1 MRGVVLPMASWWF
14 RACLPL
20 VIVAR
25 SGLAISGAEPAA
37 GNPGPAPRAIRGFLE
52 RYCFECHGADAA
64 EGDREFA
71 SFAMPFTTPQQLIA
85 ADEIID
91 QVTLGAMPPAD
102 APRPTDAER
111 VAVVE
116 ELRRALR
123 EARDRFEGTGGRTV
137 MRRLSHRE
145 YEKTLEVLFGRRMD
159 TLGLTAE
166 FPREP
171 PRHHIDHIGAD
182 MTAPGVLLD
191 HYFQAAHR
199 LIATR
204 LGSPGVEP
212 HTWHFK
218 DHFVQY
224 EELGGPHRSVF
235 DFKYL
240 CLYEQPNTDTRQGG
254 YGHIEDFLGGVPVS
268 GLYDIAVHAQAMH
281 RDTHYDPAIFRIDFS
296 EPFQLAV
303 VPGDATKGH
312 IHYPQAIEP
321 RLGEAIVPDDEPAW
335 LDFRV
340 WLEAGQTPRFIF
352 PNGPYESRASVIT
365 LNERYAA
372 ELEIEGKQVNGV
384 DRSHLLRRGKL
395 PHIRIDEI
403 KVHGPLPE
411 PGGAAE
417 EVAVFGPGGFQ
428 AERAVEQVAA
438 FARRAYR
445 RPLDEADRM
454 RIEAFYA
461 KRRDEGATARQAT
474 LDTLAMILCSPSF
487 LYLTEGTP
495 DDEEWL
501 RPFDLASRLSYA
513 LWAQPPDA
521 ELDAAAESGELTD
534 PACLERH
541 VLRMLDDERS
551 AAFVEDFV
559 DSWLALRDIGLLPPP
574 RQAAGEYYAQDL
586 PTSMKREARLF
597 FTQLLET
604 NGPIT
609 DFLDADY
616 TFVDKKLAALYRLPE
631 RDTLRLADGFRRVTL
646 PDRRQRG
653 GVMGMAGVLTVS
665 ANGVDTSP
673 VTRGVWVME
682 NLLGTPPPPPPDEVP
697 AVESDVSGATTL
709 RERLARHS
717 ADPACA
723 VCHRRIDPLG
733 FALEAFDPI
742 GGHRAKYPKASGSAP
757 ALAVDTTGTLP
768 NGDAYANFAEYKQL
782 LFEQRSPAF
791 KRHLISMLLAYGTGR
806 VMERVDRYEIDDIV
820 ARVEADDDG
829 LRTAVVEAFTSR
841 IFRSR

>member
-1 MRGVVLPMASWWF
+1 MASWLS
-14 RACLPL
+14 RACLLLLL
-20 VIVAR
+20 VAG
-25 SGLAISGAEPAA
+25 SGLGIRAAEPTARDAA
-37 GNPGPAPRAIRGFLE
+37 PAPRVIRGFLE
-52 RYCFECHGADAA
+52 RYCVECHGADVA

-71 SFAMPFTTPQQLIA
+71 SFNPPFTTPQQLIT

-91 QVTLGAMPPAD
+91 QVTLGAMPPVD
-102 APRPTDAER
+102 AARPTDAER

-116 ELRRALR
+116 ELRQALQ

-145 YEKTLEVLFGRRMD
+145 YEKTLEVLFARRMD

-166 FPREP
+166 FPREAT
-171 PRHHIDHIGAD
+171 RHHIDHIGSE
-182 MTAPGVLLD
+182 MTVSGMLLD
-191 HYFQAAHR
+191 LYFQAAHR
-199 LIATR
+199 LVEMR
-204 LGSPGVEP
+204 LGSPKVEP
-212 HTWHFK
+212 QTWHFK
-218 DHFVQY
+218 DNFVQY

-235 DFKYL
+235 ENKYL

-254 YGHIEDFLGGVPVS
+254 YGHIEDFLGGVPAS
-268 GLYDIAVHAQAMH
+268 GLYDIAVHAQALH

-303 VPGDATKGH
+303 VPGDVTKGH

-321 RLGEAIVPDDEPAW
+321 RLGEAIVPDNEPAW
-335 LDFRV
+335 LTFRV

-365 LNERYAA
+365 LNEKYAA
-372 ELEIEGKQVNGV
+372 ELEIEGKRAKDV
-384 DRSHLLRRGKL
+384 DRSHLLRCGKL

-403 KVHGPLPE
+403 TIHGPLPE
-411 PGGAAE
+411 PEGAAE
-417 EVAVFGPGGFQ
+417 EVAVFGPGGF
-428 AERAVEQVAA
+428 RADRTLDQLAA

-445 RPLDEADRM
+445 RPLDEADRKQ
-454 RIEAFYA
+454 IEKLYA
-461 KRRDEGATARQAT
+461 TRRDEGATERQAT
-474 LDTLAMILCSPSF
+474 LDTLKMILCSPSF

-495 DDEEWL
+495 EDEAWL

-521 ELDAAAESGELTD
+521 ALDAAAKSGELTD

-541 VLRMLDDERS
+541 VLRMLADERS
-551 AAFVEDFV
+551 AAFVEDFT
-559 DSWLALRDIGLLPPP
+559 DSWLAFRDIGLLPPP
-574 RQAAGEYYAQDL
+574 RHAAGEYYAQDL
-586 PTSMKREARLF
+586 PASMKLEARLF
-597 FTQLLET
+597 FAALLET

-616 TFVDKKLAALYRLPE
+616 TFVDKKLATLYRLPE
-631 RDTLRLADGFRRVTL
+631 RETLRLADGFQRVSL

-653 GVMGMAGVLTVS
+653 GVLGMAGVLTVS

-697 AVESDVSGATTL
+697 AIESDVSAATTI
-709 RERLARHS
+709 RERLAKHS

-742 GGHRAKYPKASGSAP
+742 GRHRAKYPTASGSAP
-757 ALAVDTTGTLP
+757 ALAVDTTGTFP
-768 NGDAYANFAEYKQL
+768 SGDAYADFAEYKQL
-782 LFEQRSPAF
+782 LVRHRSPAF
-791 KRHLISMLLAYGTGR
+791 KRHLIEMLLSYGTGR

-820 ARVEADDDG
+820 ARVEADHDG
-829 LRTAVVEAFTSR
+829 LRTAVVAGFTSR